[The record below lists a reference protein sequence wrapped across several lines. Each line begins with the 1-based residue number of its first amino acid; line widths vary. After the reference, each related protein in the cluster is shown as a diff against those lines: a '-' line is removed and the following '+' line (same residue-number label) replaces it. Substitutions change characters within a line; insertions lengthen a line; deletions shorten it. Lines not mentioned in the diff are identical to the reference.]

1 MGVCLAWPTSKVGT
15 SHKVRHLAVRP
26 MLTMLLRNAFLVV
39 DNAPIHHAAH
49 HRGITTVDEFVQH
62 CHHNES

>member
-1 MGVCLAWPTSKVGT
+1 MGVRLAWPTSKVGT
-15 SHKVRHLAVRP
+15 SHEVRHSAVRP

-49 HRGITTVDEFVQH
+49 HRGITT
-62 CHHNES
+62 